1 MNILQVCPVPFG
13 TPEGGIAEY
22 VNNVSK
28 FLAKKHNVTVYGT
41 KPNQNFPRIEYID
54 GVKVERFKRYSPGGA
69 YVSSIELPLRL
80 RKSKFDVVHG
90 HGYHSFPLHFCTL
103 AKCNKFIASTH
114 FHGHGH
120 TVFRD
125 SLLRLLKPFGKRTLL
140 KADKIVAVSDYERA
154 LLEKSFKLD
163 PSKIVVIPNGLN
175 LSEFSNLKRNRR
187 DVKSMLYVG
196 TLYSYKGPQYLIEV
210 LPKLDDDVVLEIV
223 GKGPLREALEMRAKE
238 LKVSERVKFYQ
249 DLPRHELLQKYVDA
263 DLFVL
268 LSRFEAY
275 SIVVAEAL
283 VAGKRCILTRTS
295 ALTEWIDEENCF
307 GVNFPVDVDEFARLV
322 KKVLDLGPNKNNG
335 KKWLGKKILEWKDVA
350 DRLETVY
357 LG

>member
-1 MNILQVCPVPFG
+1 MPFG

-28 FLAKKHNVTVYGT
+28 FLARKHNVTVYGT
-41 KPNQNFPRIEYID
+41 NPNQSFPRMEYVD
-54 GVKVERFKRYSPGGA
+54 GVRVERFKHYYLGGA
-69 YVSSIELPLRL
+69 YGFSIELPLRL
-80 RKSKFDVVHG
+80 RKSKFDIVHG

-103 AKCNKFIASTH
+103 AKCNRFIASTH

-120 TVFRD
+120 TVFRN

-140 KADKIVAVSDYERA
+140 KADKIVAVSDYEKSI
-154 LLEKSFKLD
+154 LEKAFKLD
-163 PSKIVVIPNGLN
+163 SSKIIVISNGLN
-175 LSEFSNLKRNRR
+175 LNEFSNLKRNRR
-187 DVKSMLYVG
+187 DFKSMLYVG

-210 LPKLDDDVVLEIV
+210 LPKLDDDVILEIV
-223 GKGPLREALEMRAKE
+223 GKGPLRQSLETRAKE
-238 LKVSERVKFYQ
+238 LKVRDRVKFYQ
-249 DLPRHELLQKYVDA
+249 DLPRDELLQKYADA

-268 LSRFEAY
+268 LSRYEAY

-283 VAGKRCILTRTS
+283 VAGKHCILTRTS

-307 GVNFPVDVDEFARLV
+307 GINFPVDIDEFARLA
-322 KKVLDLGPNKNNG
+322 KKVFDLGPNKNKG
-335 KKWLGKKILEWKDVA
+335 KKWIGKKILEWKDVA
-350 DRLETVY
+350 DRLESVY